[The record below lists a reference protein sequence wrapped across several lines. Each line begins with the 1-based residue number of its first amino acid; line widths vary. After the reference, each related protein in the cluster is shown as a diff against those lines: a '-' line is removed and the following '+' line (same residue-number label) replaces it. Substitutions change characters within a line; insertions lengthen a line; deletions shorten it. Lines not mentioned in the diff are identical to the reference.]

1 MLEHAISWTAN
12 VGTDTER
19 IAIGLRFRDTALLHE
34 LVARYQSRLIR
45 YLTFLTGRRD
55 FADDLAQETWLRV
68 VERGHSYHG
77 GSPFHAWLFAV
88 ARNLAID
95 HLRKKTGIS
104 LDAPVGAASS
114 SNAEPAISTQSDLLV
129 SNAPSPFELA
139 ARTEDAAKIAASLA
153 TLEPIYREALLLRF
167 QESLSL
173 EEISITTGAPVPTV
187 SSRIHRGLAILKTRL
202 EGAPRAS

>member
-1 MLEHAISWTAN
+1 MLEHTISWAAS
-12 VGTDTER
+12 VETE
-19 IAIGLRFRDTALLHE
+19 IELVASGLRRRDAALLHE
-34 LVARYQSRLIR
+34 LVTHYQSRLVR

-68 VERGHSYHG
+68 VERGHSYNG
-77 GSPFHAWLFAV
+77 RYPFQAWLFAV

-95 HLRKKTGIS
+95 HLRKKTGVS
-104 LDAPVGAASS
+104 LDAPLRSRATSS
-114 SNAEPAISTQSDLLV
+114 DVSGGSTPAELLV
-129 SNAPSPFELA
+129 SAAPSPFELA
-139 ARTEDAAKIAASLA
+139 ARTEDAVKVAASLA
-153 TLEPIYREALLLRF
+153 ALEPIYRETLLLRF

-202 EGAPRAS
+202 EGANRAS